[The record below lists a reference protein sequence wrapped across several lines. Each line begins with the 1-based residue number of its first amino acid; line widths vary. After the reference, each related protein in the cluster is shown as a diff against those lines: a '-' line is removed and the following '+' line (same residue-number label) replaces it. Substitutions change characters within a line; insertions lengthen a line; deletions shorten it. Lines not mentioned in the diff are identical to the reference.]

1 MFVPTHSYTHGPR
14 YPMNP
19 STQQQQPASQPAL
32 MLFRLDLC
40 PFSIQQAEWVDLPL
54 IYFPPHLFYLFTSWS
69 STTLRFVLPQ
79 TQNASIWFSPSPLLL
94 LWPLQDLHSILPV
107 LPVIVALSLQCLF
120 IRWRWKTV
128 WIRARVSHC
137 SCARTLELCPYNPI
151 TSVQLVLVPR
161 TLG

>member
-54 IYFPPHLFYLFTSWS
+54 IYFPLTFSTCPPLDHHHSTFCFTTNTEREYLILPKPTSS
-69 STTLRFVLPQ
+69 AV
-79 TQNASIWFSPSPLLL
+79 ASPRSPLDLTCVTCDRGSL
-94 LWPLQDLHSILPV
+94 SSVPLYPLTLKD
-107 LPVIVALSLQCLF
+107 CLD
-120 IRWRWKTV
+120 T
-128 WIRARVSHC
+128 RARLTLFLCKNPWIVS
-137 SCARTLELCPYNPI
+137 LL
-151 TSVQLVLVPR
+151 TSPVCN
-161 TLG
+161 